1 MYAGQKLQQLSPIYF
16 PVCKSKEI
24 VQMKRNNI
32 NTSANY
38 IYIYICINIYK
49 SPSKW
54 KAQVF
59 LVNETVD
66 H

>member
-1 MYAGQKLQQLSPIYF
+1 MKEWTEIHKEMYAGQKLQQLSPIYF

-38 IYIYICINIYK
+38 IYIYIY
-49 SPSKW
+49 
-54 KAQVF
+54 V
-59 LVNETVD
+59 
-66 H
+66 